1 MPEKPDSQTAQTAD
15 ELPSLKMW
23 RPDIPLPDALL
34 PEGYAVR
41 VLKDDE
47 GVYWCSCF
55 EKDDMGITELSQELF
70 KTKMLDDSNVPAGS
84 IIAVENKDHIPV
96 ATCTAQLK
104 DGEPY
109 LHMVATSPQARGKGL
124 GLAACAAALKM
135 HIEQGRKGCW
145 LITQDFINAGKA
157 MGVLIGPGRGS
168 AAGSVVAYCTG
179 ITNIDPIRFGL
190 LFDINYLDLSG
201 KGDTPG
207 QLFGDAE
214 MDSRTLFS
222 DIAGFY
228 QVGHDALFSFDL
240 YAGARLIEI
249 LSRQSDVGAAL
260 NALPDSLNTPELQI
274 ALAEGQR
281 EEARAFLQRSLAWL
295 SGPPVPFELAGSR
308 RALAAIS

>member
-145 LITQDFINAGKA
+145 LITQDF
-157 MGVLIGPGRGS
+157 R
-168 AAGSVVAYCTG
+168 
-179 ITNIDPIRFGL
+179 
-190 LFDINYLDLSG
+190 
-201 KGDTPG
+201 
-207 QLFGDAE
+207 
-214 MDSRTLFS
+214 
-222 DIAGFY
+222 
-228 QVGHDALFSFDL
+228 
-240 YAGARLIEI
+240 
-249 LSRQSDVGAAL
+249 
-260 NALPDSLNTPELQI
+260 
-274 ALAEGQR
+274 
-281 EEARAFLQRSLAWL
+281 
-295 SGPPVPFELAGSR
+295 
-308 RALAAIS
+308 LAAIKQYLRLGFLPVLFHESLRGRWEVIAGQLGLERLACVGEDLKPMEDILSKTSGGAEHA